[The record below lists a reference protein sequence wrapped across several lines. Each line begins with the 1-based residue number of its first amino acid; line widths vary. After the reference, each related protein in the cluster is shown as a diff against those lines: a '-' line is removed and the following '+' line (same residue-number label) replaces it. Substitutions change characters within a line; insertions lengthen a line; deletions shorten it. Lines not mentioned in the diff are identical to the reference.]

1 MIESMVYGRLAQ
13 DPTVRQTANGGQMT
27 TFDVASNREYGDKTE
42 ADYMRCLAF
51 GKLGEYVAK
60 YGAKGKSLIVFGEE
74 QHPKYVDKNGNR
86 QTGNQLIVS
95 KVKFTSWDPVENEN
109 PQTGNGQQQPT
120 GRAQASGGYGGQR
133 QQVGGYSPNNNG
145 YAPRGGYSQQQNGY
159 GNQNYG
165 QPAAP
170 DFMDVPGGMDEEI
183 PFN

>member
-109 PQTGNGQQQPT
+109 PQNGNGQQQPS
-120 GRAQASGGYGGQR
+120 GRAQASGGYGGYG
-133 QQVGGYSPNNNG
+133 QQQNNNG
-145 YAPRGGYSQQQNGY
+145 YRPQQNGY
-159 GNQNYG
+159 GNQQYS

-170 DFMDVPGGMDEEI
+170 DFMSVPAGMDDEI